1 MKALAFLLLLLT
13 HYCFAQNHFYGTLV
27 DEQTVQPIPFGH
39 FSYEGNKGFISDENG
54 QFELYATAETIQ
66 IQISAIG
73 YQNHTFLLKPAKK
86 NIVSLK
92 SKTENLHE
100 VILDYVDPAKEL
112 IRNVVAAIPKNYPT
126 QQEQIYGTYREDAF
140 WDSLRTK
147 PIYKAET
154 LTKADKFSYA
164 KKETN
169 GNVQILK
176 HKLDAIDMDSVEI
189 RIYGGIHGVHYDDF
203 VLRRHGPLKLSKL
216 NDYDLKIKDT
226 LEYDGRPVIQ
236 LNYSNK
242 KSKGELYIDVN
253 SFALI
258 RATRERNPKVIE
270 EDFKLFNIYER
281 LNWKSLTSYEID
293 SDGKWRLK
301 FINYKTG
308 FKRKNN
314 TKSFYLNTTYFATQH
329 LSEGTLIPQNERFAF
344 SAVLSDYL
352 LSQKENKTSITRKQK
367 IILFFSKLRSS
378 LNVGLNPFQ
387 VNSHRFEYVPLSNEI
402 NFNKSNTLVWV
413 LGSKIEYPINNK
425 WGVSWS
431 AASSLKK
438 NIYSARALGFDFHQD
453 LSRRNR
459 IHLNASMGVGYRKMR
474 ATHGSFKHEDSFR
487 VKSKTFDSGEFSLYT
502 EEREFFLNPR
512 LGIDFQISPLFR
524 LGFETVYF
532 VPIQSSLG
540 IFRYEEDE
548 FWFWNRVKTFQE
560 NRIETAGSSIV
571 NNQFATRLTLT
582 FNY

>member
-13 HYCFAQNHFYGTLV
+13 HYCFAQNHFYGTLI
-27 DEQTVQPIPFGH
+27 DEQTGQSIPFGH

-73 YQNHTFLLKPAKK
+73 YQNHTFLLKAAEQ
-86 NIVSLK
+86 NIVGLK
-92 SKTENLHE
+92 SKTENLQE

-126 QQEQIYGTYREDAF
+126 QQEQIYGTYREDAY
-140 WDSLRTK
+140 WDSLYTQ

-164 KKETN
+164 KKETD
-169 GNVQILK
+169 GNVQILE
-176 HKLDAIDMDSVEI
+176 HKLDVIDMDSVEL
-189 RIYGGIHGVHYDDF
+189 RIYGGVHSAHSGDY
-203 VLRRHGPLKLSKL
+203 VLGRYGPLKLSNL

-242 KSKGELYIDVN
+242 KSKGELYIDAN

-258 RATRERNPKVIE
+258 RVKRERNPKEIE
-270 EDFKLFNIYER
+270 EDFNLFKIYER
-281 LNWKSLTSYEID
+281 QYWEGISSYEID
-293 SDGKWRLK
+293 PDGKWRLK

-314 TKSFYLNTTYFATQH
+314 KNFHLNTTYFATQH
-329 LSEGTLIPQNERFAF
+329 LSEKKFIRQNERFAYKDI
-344 SAVLSDYL
+344 LSDYL
-352 LSQKENKTSITRKQK
+352 LSQSENKSSITRKQG
-367 IILFFSKLRSS
+367 LFSFVSKLRISYDI
-378 LNVGLNPFQ
+378 GINPFQ
-387 VNSHRFEYVPLSNEI
+387 INSHQFEYVPLSKEI
-402 NFNKSNTLVWV
+402 NFNESNILVWV

-431 AASSLKK
+431 VASSFKK
-438 NIYSARALGFDFHQD
+438 NRYSSNALGLDFHQD

-459 IHLNASMGVGYRKMR
+459 VHLNASMGIGYRKMR
-474 ATHGSFKHEDSFR
+474 ASHGSFTHEDSFKI
-487 VKSKTFDSGEFSLYT
+487 KSKTFDSGEFSLFT
-502 EEREFFLNPR
+502 EEREFYLNPR
-512 LGIDFQISPLFR
+512 LGIDFRISPLFR
-524 LGFETVYF
+524 LGFDTTYF
-532 VPIQSSLG
+532 IPIQNATG
-540 IFRYEEDE
+540 IFSYEEDE
-548 FWFWNRVKTFQE
+548 FWFWNRAKTFQK
-560 NRIETAGSSIV
+560 NTIETAGSSIIE
-571 NNQFATRLTLT
+571 NQFATRLTLT